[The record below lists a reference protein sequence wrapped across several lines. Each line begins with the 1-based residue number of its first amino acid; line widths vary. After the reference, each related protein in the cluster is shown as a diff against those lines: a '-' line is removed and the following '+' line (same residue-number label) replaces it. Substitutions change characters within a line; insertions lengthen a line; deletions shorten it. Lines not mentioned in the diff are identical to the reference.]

1 MVRILILVEGQTEET
16 FVRDILCP
24 YFLSRDKI
32 LIPKIV
38 TTKRLKNGHQ
48 FKGGISKYSKIKND
62 LLRLINDTDA
72 KAITTLLD
80 FYGLPDDFPGKSSI
94 PHGTCFSRVIHLQN
108 EFQKDIGN
116 HRFIPFLAL
125 HEFEAYLFTSPSH
138 IADVFPDSDVV
149 NQLEAI
155 ANSNTS
161 PEQINEG
168 PETHP
173 SARIEKLIPQYR
185 KTLHGPIIAKRIG
198 LQAIQ
203 KKCNHFKTWLDI
215 LEAL

>member
-24 YFLSRDKI
+24 YFLPRDKI
-32 LIPKIV
+32 VIPKIV
-38 TTKRLKNGHQ
+38 TTKRVKKGYQ

-62 LLRLINDTDA
+62 LLRLINDSDA
-72 KAITTLLD
+72 KAITTFLD

-94 PHGTCFSRVIHLQN
+94 PQGDCFSRVIYLQN

-116 HRFIPFLAL
+116 HRFIPFLTL

-138 IADVFPDSDVV
+138 IADVFPDSDIV
-149 NQLEAI
+149 NQLEVI
-155 ANSNTS
+155 AHSNAS

-168 PETHP
+168 PDTHP

-203 KKCNHFKTWLDI
+203 TKCNHFKTWI
-215 LEAL
+215 ESIEAL